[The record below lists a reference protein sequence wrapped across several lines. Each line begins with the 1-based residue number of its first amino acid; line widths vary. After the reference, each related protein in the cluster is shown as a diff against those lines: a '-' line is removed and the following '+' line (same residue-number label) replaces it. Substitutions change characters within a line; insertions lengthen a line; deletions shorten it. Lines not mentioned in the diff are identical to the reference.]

1 MKSGT
6 CARCWRTLPLYDP
19 AACLLAGSLSR
30 EDDDRVLPLA
40 HVELP
45 VRQALNR
52 KRGFVCG
59 SCLALA
65 REALPLE
72 LALRTALAA
81 GKRVAVC
88 ETPPA

>member
-45 VRQALNR
+45 VRQVLDR

-59 SCLALA
+59 ACLTLV
-65 REALPLE
+65 REALPPGR
-72 LALRTALAA
+72 ALLDKITEA
-81 GKRVAVC
+81 
-88 ETPPA
+88 PA